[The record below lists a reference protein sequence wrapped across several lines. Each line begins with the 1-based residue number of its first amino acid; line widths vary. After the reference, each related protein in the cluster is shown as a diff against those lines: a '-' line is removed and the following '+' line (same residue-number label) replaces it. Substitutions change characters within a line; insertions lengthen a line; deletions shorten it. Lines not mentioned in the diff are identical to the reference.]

1 MSTKRVLLSSATT
14 PLGPRYGDGLSVGY
28 ELLHGQVTR
37 AQGVFSPRAVH
48 TQFGLDYIAA
58 NIDTPTVT
66 LQYPSERDF
75 ARELATG
82 DYTHVG
88 ISFNITTAH
97 RMRRM
102 VAIARRVAPRTS
114 VVLGGYGTAI
124 PEEHLRPYADE
135 ICHGEGVAFMREL
148 LGEPA
153 REPPFDHPLVVST
166 LRLLGVPVSKT
177 GLIFGGLGCPNG
189 CDFCST
195 SHYFERK
202 HLSLLPTGGDLLDVV
217 EAYRGLVPDIE
228 FTVLDEDFLLNRER
242 AMRFRELLLERGLHL
257 DMFVFASVKALSLY
271 TAQELV
277 ELGVGG
283 VWIGYEGLRAG
294 YDKLEGRPLPELF
307 EDLKNHG
314 ILVLTSM
321 ILGLGYQT
329 EEIVREEFEGLM
341 ALEPT
346 YSQYLIY
353 GPTPGTPLGDRIDR
367 EKRWRAPFDVDREAR
382 WRHSDGFT
390 CLVQHPHM
398 APERIEALQ
407 QDCYTEDYRRLGP
420 SVLRTAEVWQ
430 TGRAHLA
437 RRREPALRRREAY
450 LGRRLA
456 RIGGLLPLFRL
467 LAPSAGVERRVRNL
481 RRPVRA
487 VTSPGAKAQNALIG
501 ALSLPAAGLSAILL
515 RSHRLQHPTVGR
527 SDWSGTSRPPVANLR
542 GRIPGPATPSPE
554 AAPSPAAAA
563 LSK

>member
-1 MSTKRVLLSSATT
+1 MSTKRVLLSSVTT
-14 PLGPRYGDGLSVGY
+14 PLGPRYGDGLAVGY

-37 AQGVFSPRAVH
+37 AQGVFSPRAVP

-58 NIDTPTVT
+58 NVDTPTVT

-124 PEEHLRPYADE
+124 PEEYLRPYADE
-135 ICHGEGVAFMREL
+135 ICHGEGVAFMRKL

-195 SHYFERK
+195 SHYFGRK

-228 FTVLDEDFLLNRER
+228 FTVLDEDFLLNRVR

-283 VWIGYEGLRAG
+283 VWLGYEGL
-294 YDKLEGRPLPELF
+294 LWL
-307 EDLKNHG
+307 
-314 ILVLTSM
+314 LT
-321 ILGLGYQT
+321 
-329 EEIVREEFEGLM
+329 
-341 ALEPT
+341 
-346 YSQYLIY
+346 
-353 GPTPGTPLGDRIDR
+353 
-367 EKRWRAPFDVDREAR
+367 
-382 WRHSDGFT
+382 
-390 CLVQHPHM
+390 
-398 APERIEALQ
+398 
-407 QDCYTEDYRRLGP
+407 
-420 SVLRTAEVWQ
+420 
-430 TGRAHLA
+430 
-437 RRREPALRRREAY
+437 
-450 LGRRLA
+450 
-456 RIGGLLPLFRL
+456 
-467 LAPSAGVERRVRNL
+467 
-481 RRPVRA
+481 
-487 VTSPGAKAQNALIG
+487 
-501 ALSLPAAGLSAILL
+501 
-515 RSHRLQHPTVGR
+515 
-527 SDWSGTSRPPVANLR
+527 
-542 GRIPGPATPSPE
+542 
-554 AAPSPAAAA
+554 
-563 LSK
+563 